1 MLIDLLFS
9 TDFLFSIMRV
19 STPIVFAAL
28 GALVSERA
36 GIVNIGLEGI
46 MLTSAL
52 GGVIGSA
59 FLGSAAAGLL
69 TGILTGLLFAAILAW
84 FTLKLKTQVILGG
97 IALNLFASGG
107 TIFILYLVTGDKGT
121 SASLAS
127 RVLPELTIPLIDSI
141 PILGDVLSGHNVLT
155 YLCGLCVLGTWYMM
169 KHTRLGT
176 WIRAVGE
183 NYHAA
188 ESVGI
193 HVDRIRFTALLLS
206 GVFASLGGIFL
217 SMGYVSWFS
226 RNMSA
231 GRGWIALVAEAMGGG
246 SVVRTTLTAMLF
258 GMTDA
263 FSNTLQTINLPSE
276 LVRTIPYLG
285 TLIALIIYAI
295 RKNSKTKRTI
305 SANESLD

>member
-9 TDFLFSIMRV
+9 TDFAFAIIRV

-46 MLTSAL
+46 MLASAL
-52 GGVIGSA
+52 AGVIGSA
-59 FLGSAAAGLL
+59 FWGGAAAGLL
-69 TGILTGLLFAAILAW
+69 AGVVTGVLLAAILAW

-97 IALNLFASGG
+97 IALNLFASGA
-107 TIFILYLVTGDKGT
+107 TIFVLYLITGDKGT

-127 RVLPELTIPLIDSI
+127 KVLPELTIPLIAKI
-141 PILGDVLSGHNVLT
+141 PILGEAVSGHNVLT
-155 YLCGLCVLGTWYMM
+155 YLCALSVVGTYYMM
-169 KHTRLGT
+169 KHTRLGM

-183 NYHAA
+183 HHHAA

-193 HVDRIRFTALLLS
+193 DVDRVRFLALLLS
-206 GVFASLGGIFL
+206 GFFASLGGIFL
-217 SMGYVSWFS
+217 SMGYVSQFS
-226 RNMSA
+226 QNMSA

-246 SVVRTTLTAMLF
+246 NVLRTTMTAMLF

-263 FSNTLQTINLPSE
+263 FSNTLQTLNLPSE

-285 TLIALIIYAI
+285 TLAALVIYAL
-295 RKNSKTKRTI
+295 RKKSKKENTLR
-305 SANESLD
+305 

>member
-9 TDFLFSIMRV
+9 TDFAFAIIRV

-46 MLTSAL
+46 MLASAL
-52 GGVIGSA
+52 AGVIGSA

-69 TGILTGLLFAAILAW
+69 AGVLTGVLFAAILAW

-97 IALNLFASGG
+97 IALNLFASGA
-107 TIFILYLVTGDKGT
+107 TIFVLYLITGDKGT

-127 RVLPELTIPLIDSI
+127 KVLPELTIPLIAKI
-141 PILGDVLSGHNVLT
+141 PILGEAVSGHNVLT
-155 YLCGLCVLGTWYMM
+155 YLCALSVVGTYYMM
-169 KHTRLGT
+169 KHTRLGM

-183 NYHAA
+183 HHHAA

-193 HVDRIRFTALLLS
+193 DVDRVRFLALLLS
-206 GVFASLGGIFL
+206 GFFASLGGIFL
-217 SMGYVSWFS
+217 SMGYVSQFS
-226 RNMSA
+226 QNMSA

-246 SVVRTTLTAMLF
+246 NVLRTTMTAILF

-263 FSNTLQTINLPSE
+263 FSNTLQTLNLPSE

-285 TLIALIIYAI
+285 TLAALVIYAL
-295 RKNSKTKRTI
+295 RKKSKKENTLR
-305 SANESLD
+305 

>member
-9 TDFLFSIMRV
+9 TDFAFAIIRV

-46 MLTSAL
+46 MLASAL
-52 GGVIGSA
+52 AGVIGSA
-59 FLGSAAAGLL
+59 FWGGATVGLL
-69 TGILTGLLFAAILAW
+69 AGVLTGMLLAAILAW

-97 IALNLFASGG
+97 IALNLFASGA
-107 TIFILYLVTGDKGT
+107 TIFVLYLITGDKGT

-127 RVLPELTIPLIDSI
+127 KVLPELTIPLIAKI
-141 PILGDVLSGHNVLT
+141 PILGEAVSGHNVLT
-155 YLCGLCVLGTWYMM
+155 YLCALSVVGTYYMM
-169 KHTRLGT
+169 KHTRLGM

-183 NYHAA
+183 HHHAA

-193 HVDRIRFTALLLS
+193 DVDRVRFFALLLS
-206 GVFASLGGIFL
+206 GFFASLGGIFL
-217 SMGYVSWFS
+217 SMGYVSQFS
-226 RNMSA
+226 QNMSA

-246 SVVRTTLTAMLF
+246 NVLRTTMTAMLF

-263 FSNTLQTINLPSE
+263 FSNTLQTLNLPSE

-285 TLIALIIYAI
+285 TLAALVIYAL
-295 RKNSKTKRTI
+295 RKKSKKENTLR
-305 SANESLD
+305 

>member
-9 TDFLFSIMRV
+9 SDFAFAIIRV

-46 MLTSAL
+46 MLASAL
-52 GGVIGSA
+52 AGVIGSA

-69 TGILTGLLFAAILAW
+69 AGVVTGVLLAAILAW

-97 IALNLFASGG
+97 IALNLFASGA
-107 TIFILYLVTGDKGT
+107 TIFVLYLITGDKGT

-127 RVLPELTIPLIDSI
+127 KVLPELTIPLIAKI
-141 PILGDVLSGHNVLT
+141 PILGEAVSGHNVLT
-155 YLCGLCVLGTWYMM
+155 YLCALSVVGTYYMM
-169 KHTRLGT
+169 KHTRLGM

-183 NYHAA
+183 HHHAA

-193 HVDRIRFTALLLS
+193 DVDRVRFLALLLS
-206 GVFASLGGIFL
+206 GFFASLGGIFL
-217 SMGYVSWFS
+217 SMGYVSQFS
-226 RNMSA
+226 QNMSA

-246 SVVRTTLTAMLF
+246 NVLRTAMTAMLF

-263 FSNTLQTINLPSE
+263 FSNTLQTLNLPSE

-285 TLIALIIYAI
+285 TLAALVIYAL
-295 RKNSKTKRTI
+295 RKKSKKENTLR
-305 SANESLD
+305 